1 MTQRTLFTVGH
12 STRAWAEF
20 IALLKA
26 WRIEQLVDV
35 RAVPR
40 SRTFPWFSKERMEE
54 ALRKSAITYA
64 HLSKL
69 GGFRHSDKTNNPENA
84 GWENARFRAYADYM
98 QTKAF
103 EEGLAELNQRRK
115 KQRVCVMCSE
125 AVWWRCHRR
134 MIADAEV
141 ARGVPVRHL
150 MNDHVAKQHEVTEF
164 AMVEKRTGRMPVVT
178 YPVRSSPHKAS
189 LFPRLAASPRQVCG
203 RIRQP

>member
-1 MTQRTLFTVGH
+1 MSQRTLFTVGH
-12 STRAWAEF
+12 STRAWVEF

-35 RAVPR
+35 RTVPR

-54 ALRKSAITYA
+54 SLPKSAITYV
-64 HLSKL
+64 HLPKL
-69 GGFRHSDKTNNPENA
+69 GGFRHSAKTKDARNA

-98 QTKAF
+98 QTKEF
-103 EEGLAELNQRRK
+103 EEGLAELNLRRK
-115 KQRVCVMCSE
+115 KQRVCAMCSE

-141 ARGVPVRHL
+141 ARGIPVRHV

-164 AMVEKRTGRMPVVT
+164 AVVDKRTGRMPVVT
-178 YPVRSSPHKAS
+178 YPMRSS
-189 LFPRLAASPRQVCG
+189 
-203 RIRQP
+203 